1 MAYFGNYDNQPAGFA
16 GQVARGDQSLSR
28 AWGETNMDTT
38 NTSTGI
44 FVAYNIGTD
53 DTAQQRQGF
62 KKITADTDKVHGIV
76 VTTGM
81 FKLIRPQE
89 RGSIMHIGHGDSVWA
104 QMADGATLVRG
115 DDVNIVATG
124 DDAGK
129 ITNAAGIATQ
139 YTVVRVSGTIA
150 EITRK
155 EVVAAAEQP

>member
-1 MAYFGNYDNQPAGFA
+1 MAYFGNYDTQPAGFA

-38 NTSTGI
+38 NTPTGI
-44 FVAYNIGTD
+44 FVAYYIGTD
-53 DTAQQRQGF
+53 DTVQQRHGF
-62 KKITADTDKVHGIV
+62 RKITAATDTVHGIV

-104 QMADGATLVRG
+104 QMADGATLKRG

-139 YTVVRVSGTIA
+139 YIVVRVSDTIA